1 VQQQQ
6 QSSKAAKQQQ
16 WGKKKRGGGANKR
29 GKNIEGQLRKPKR
42 DRWSSRPR
50 SRSFW
55 VALAYSMLQRV
66 YSVEKAR
73 LVQSGRAE
81 TKRQSLERA
90 FYLRSES
97 FVSGGMAS
105 PPPPTAAWLERSSI
119 LLPLSLSPF
128 LALFPSFSLDPLHPR
143 TVGAPPAAAS
153 PAGGHGRAVALEV
166 AGTAAAVAR
175 RLRGGAA
182 ASAAASRGGVVPGDN
197 VVQALVEL
205 HLRLGHGRWLKG
217 ERGRELKKRGC

>member
-1 VQQQQ
+1 MKGEFEVPYSNEKNRAYSEARDKREALRREKATARVQQQQ
-6 QSSKAAKQQQ
+6 QSSKAAKQQSSSS
-16 WGKKKRGGGANKR
+16 GERKRGGGGANKR

-66 YSVEKAR
+66 YSVENAR

-105 PPPPTAAWLERSSI
+105 PPPNSSLAGEI
-119 LLPLSLSPF
+119 IDSAPSF
-128 LALFPSFSLDPLHPR
+128 ALALPRSLPIFLSRPATSTYRRGASRRRLPR
-143 TVGAPPAAAS
+143 
-153 PAGGHGRAVALEV
+153 GRART
-166 AGTAAAVAR
+166 G
-175 RLRGGAA
+175 
-182 ASAAASRGGVVPGDN
+182 SR
-197 VVQALVEL
+197 A
-205 HLRLGHGRWLKG
+205 
-217 ERGRELKKRGC
+217 

>member
-1 VQQQQ
+1 MRRIEHIQKQEISERLFAERRRPRGCSS
-6 QSSKAAKQQQ
+6 SSKAAKQQSSSS
-16 WGKKKRGGGANKR
+16 GERKRGGGGANKR

-105 PPPPTAAWLERSSI
+105 PPPPQQQLGWRDHRFCSLFRSRPSS
-119 LLPLSLSPF
+119 LSSHLSLSTRYI
-128 LALFPSFSLDPLHPR
+128 H
-143 TVGAPPAAAS
+143 
-153 PAGGHGRAVALEV
+153 
-166 AGTAAAVAR
+166 
-175 RLRGGAA
+175 
-182 ASAAASRGGVVPGDN
+182 VP
-197 VVQALVEL
+197 
-205 HLRLGHGRWLKG
+205 
-217 ERGRELKKRGC
+217 